1 MAGTVGGSDALRS
14 LAPEERQR
22 QMVRAVVASTVGTAI
37 EWYDYFLYGTMASLV
52 FPKLFFPKSDVLTGT
67 LNNYAIF
74 FVGFLARPIGA
85 WLFGTYGDRIGR
97 KATLI
102 ATLLFMGIATFLIGL
117 MPTYATLGL
126 GAAVIL
132 LVLRFCQ
139 GLGVGG
145 EWGGSVLMSMEW
157 GSSKRKGFF
166 GSWPQFGVPAGLLV
180 STVVV
185 ALTSTIA
192 GTAAFN
198 SWAWRIPFLLSI
210 VLVGIGLYIR
220 LGILETPVFQTIL
233 NERRIEPRPVTEV
246 VRRNWR
252 EIILSALLRLPE
264 QAPFYLFTTFVF
276 TFGLT
281 LKLNRN
287 FLTWAVSAAA
297 IISFFSIPFFGHLSD
312 RIGRKTVYMAG
323 IVVMAIWGFVY
334 FGLYATAIPLVVFVV
349 IALSLIP
356 HDMQYGP
363 QASLIA
369 ESFTGRL
376 RYSGASLGY
385 QLASV
390 IAGGPAPYIA
400 TKIWAGETFLP
411 AKNPYMISLYILG
424 CCVIGFVAVVLL
436 KDRQALDHTAE
447 YEDQEVTTPS
457 TVRHPA
463 PG

>member
-233 NERRIEPRPVTEV
+233 QERRVEARPVTEV

-323 IVVMAIWGFVY
+323 IIVMAIWGFVY

-356 HDMQYGP
+356 HDIQYGP

-436 KDRQALDHTAE
+436 KDRQALDHTTE

>member
-1 MAGTVGGSDALRS
+1 MANTVGSAAVTS
-14 LAPEERQR
+14 LPPEERR
-22 QMVRAVVASTVGTAI
+22 KQMVRAVVASTVGTSI
-37 EWYDYFLYGTMASLV
+37 EWYDYFLFGTMAALV
-52 FPKLFFPKSDVLTGT
+52 FPHLFFPKSDPITGT

-102 ATLLFMGIATFLIGL
+102 ATLLVMGIATFLIGL
-117 MPTYATLGL
+117 MPTYSTLGL
-126 GAAVIL
+126 GAAVL
-132 LVLRFCQ
+132 LVIFRLCQ
-139 GLGVGG
+139 GIGVGG

-157 GSSKRKGFF
+157 GSQKRKGFL
-166 GSWPQFGVPAGLLV
+166 GSWPQFGVPVGLLL
-180 STVVV
+180 STAIT
-185 ALTSTIA
+185 ALTVTLA
-192 GTAAFN
+192 GSATFEA
-198 SWAWRIPFLLSI
+198 WAWRIPFLLSI
-210 VLVGIGLYIR
+210 ALVAVGLYIR
-220 LGILETPVFQTIL
+220 LGILETPVFQAIVQ
-233 NERRIEPRPVTEV
+233 EKRVEQRPITEV

-276 TFGLT
+276 TFGLAAT
-281 LKLNRN
+281 KLDRP
-287 FLTWAVSAAA
+287 FLTWAVSVAA
-297 IISFFSIPFFGHLSD
+297 IVSFFTIPLFGHLSD
-312 RIGRKTVYMAG
+312 AIGRKTIYMAG

-334 FGLYATAIPLVVFVV
+334 FGLYSTAVPLVVFVV

-390 IAGGPAPYIA
+390 VAGGPAPYIA
-400 TKIWAGETFLP
+400 TRIWAGETFLP
-411 AKNPYMISLYILG
+411 AKNPYMISAYILL

-436 KDRQALDHTAE
+436 KDRSAYDHTTE
-447 YEDQEVTTPS
+447 YEHQEV
-457 TVRHPA
+457 PA
-463 PG
+463 ESMRRQVAG